1 MLIRT
6 SIDGPLFYEFIFNLS
21 FVPRL
26 VCPSG
31 FMLSPLGSEVMISCH
46 VAFFRVICYNPALQI
61 KMTTTAPPGHVHEDF
76 STVIDEVKP
85 APVDKRKLVLL
96 HYIGRSLRACLL
108 VLLSSHCLVLSRS
121 KHESGGH
128 TLSLC
133 SPLVTDPARSSLP
146 GKVRR
151 CNVHAVVLGDGSYP
165 LLAHPDQRALLFSPK
180 HCWLGRA
187 SDPFF
192 LAAVACAD
200 QA

>member
-1 MLIRT
+1 MDR
-6 SIDGPLFYEFIFNLS
+6 PLFYEFIFNLS

-46 VAFFRVICYNPALQI
+46 VAFFHVICYNPALQI

-121 KHESGGH
+121 KHDSDGH

-133 SPLVTDPARSSLP
+133 SPLVTDPAGSSPP

-151 CNVHAVVLGDGSYP
+151 CNVHAVILGDGSYP
-165 LLAHPDQRALLFSPK
+165 LLGASRSACLAILSQAPLAREGLRPLLPCCHSV
-180 HCWLGRA
+180 GR
-187 SDPFF
+187 SGLPPPT
-192 LAAVACAD
+192 
-200 QA
+200 